1 MPRYGDPVRFGVL
14 GPLAVWT
21 DAGTP
26 VRVRE
31 GKVRAL
37 LAVLVLNAGGEV
49 PLGRIVEA
57 VWDGAAPAD
66 PANTVQTKISQ
77 LRRVLRTAEPGADAL
92 VARRGGGYVLDV
104 DDTAVDASR
113 FRLLTARA
121 AGVRD
126 PETKAA
132 LLGEALTLWRGEPLA
147 EFDQPVLVAEAT
159 RLSQRELAA
168 REELARARLD
178 TGTDVTGL
186 AEELAELV
194 ARHPLRERLRAL
206 HMHALYRE
214 GRQEEALAA
223 FTDLRT
229 RLVDELGAEP
239 GPEISRLYE
248 AILRHDPVLG
258 APPTKTRRSATEHG
272 NTNLPVP
279 LTELIGRDSAVDAVR
294 AALRRSRLVTLTGPG
309 GVGKTR
315 LAVEVGSRERP
326 TTRDGVWLVELAG
339 LERGHTGRPVPDDHV
354 ADALAGVLGI
364 RESVGPGGP
373 AMLDQLVDALRDRR
387 VLLVVDNCEAVLDP
401 VAAVVSR
408 LLRALPE
415 LRVLA
420 TSREPLGVTGELVWE
435 VPPLGIPDRPSSGPA
450 NHDAAAVRRALAF
463 SSVRLFVARTR
474 AADPGFTLTPDTV
487 AAVSEICRRLDGLPL
502 ALELAATRLRGLGPH
517 ELLSR
522 LDDRFRLLTRGPRDV
537 PERQRTLR
545 AVIEWSWR
553 LLEDP
558 ERVVLRRLAVH
569 TGGAG
574 LAEAEVVCAG
584 EDVAREDVAD
594 LLARLVDR
602 SLVVRKPHGTATRY
616 RLLESVAAYGLDR
629 LAAAGELD
637 ATRLRHA
644 GVYAELAAAAD
655 DGLRGPNQCCW
666 LAELDVE
673 SANLHTAVD
682 TLLAAREWTAAA
694 RMATTLTW
702 YWFLRGRLSA
712 ARRMLRAVLAAAEGE
727 SAASIEKDVVSAWL
741 AGLEL
746 VSGHRRSP
754 AVIPLVER
762 MLRAPRGRA
771 RTRALWWLG
780 HTLGTVGD
788 LKGAE
793 LATRDA
799 VEDCRA
805 SRDRWGLAAAL
816 SERAG
821 QALARGELPESHAAA
836 EESEALFGE
845 LGDRWGQLQAAFAI
859 GTLAELRADY
869 DLAEQRFRAALEMA
883 TELDLRPEMSY
894 QTPWLGRVAL
904 LRGDLVEARVLHER
918 AMRLATEQGF
928 TPGEMYA
935 RLGLALGLRREG
947 KPDDAE
953 RHLKLLLAW
962 HRDHDA
968 PSGEALVLAELGFI
982 AELRG
987 DAELARR
994 TQREG
999 LAAAR
1004 RSRDPRAVALGVEG
1018 LAGAEALA
1026 GNTRRARRLLAVAA
1040 RLREG
1045 VGTPLRPGER
1055 GDVERIAARVAAGK

>member
-435 VPPLGIPDRPSSGPA
+435 VPRW
-450 NHDAAAVRRALAF
+450 AF
-463 SSVRLFVARTR
+463 RT
-474 AADPGFTLTPDTV
+474 
-487 AAVSEICRRLDGLPL
+487 
-502 ALELAATRLRGLGPH
+502 
-517 ELLSR
+517 
-522 LDDRFRLLTRGPRDV
+522 
-537 PERQRTLR
+537 
-545 AVIEWSWR
+545 
-553 LLEDP
+553 
-558 ERVVLRRLAVH
+558 
-569 TGGAG
+569 
-574 LAEAEVVCAG
+574 
-584 EDVAREDVAD
+584 
-594 LLARLVDR
+594 
-602 SLVVRKPHGTATRY
+602 
-616 RLLESVAAYGLDR
+616 
-629 LAAAGELD
+629 
-637 ATRLRHA
+637 
-644 GVYAELAAAAD
+644 
-655 DGLRGPNQCCW
+655 
-666 LAELDVE
+666 
-673 SANLHTAVD
+673 
-682 TLLAAREWTAAA
+682 
-694 RMATTLTW
+694 
-702 YWFLRGRLSA
+702 GR
-712 ARRMLRAVLAAAEGE
+712 
-727 SAASIEKDVVSAWL
+727 
-741 AGLEL
+741 
-746 VSGHRRSP
+746 
-754 AVIPLVER
+754 
-762 MLRAPRGRA
+762 
-771 RTRALWWLG
+771 
-780 HTLGTVGD
+780 
-788 LKGAE
+788 
-793 LATRDA
+793 
-799 VEDCRA
+799 
-805 SRDRWGLAAAL
+805 
-816 SERAG
+816 
-821 QALARGELPESHAAA
+821 
-836 EESEALFGE
+836 
-845 LGDRWGQLQAAFAI
+845 
-859 GTLAELRADY
+859 
-869 DLAEQRFRAALEMA
+869 
-883 TELDLRPEMSY
+883 
-894 QTPWLGRVAL
+894 
-904 LRGDLVEARVLHER
+904 
-918 AMRLATEQGF
+918 
-928 TPGEMYA
+928 
-935 RLGLALGLRREG
+935 
-947 KPDDAE
+947 
-953 RHLKLLLAW
+953 
-962 HRDHDA
+962 
-968 PSGEALVLAELGFI
+968 
-982 AELRG
+982 
-987 DAELARR
+987 
-994 TQREG
+994 
-999 LAAAR
+999 
-1004 RSRDPRAVALGVEG
+1004 
-1018 LAGAEALA
+1018 
-1026 GNTRRARRLLAVAA
+1026 RRARRTTTPRPCGGPWPSVRCGCSSPAPGPPIPDSRSPRTPWRPSARSAA
-1040 RLREG
+1040 DSTDCRWRWSWRPPACGGWDPTSCCRDWTIDSGCSPVGRGTCRNGSAPYGLSSSGAGGCWRTRSGWCCGGWPCTPAAPGWPRPKLCARARTWPARTWPISWRGWSTGHSSCESPTAPPPDTG
-1045 VGTPLRPGER
+1045 CWSRWPPTASTGSPLPGSSMRPASGTPGCTRSWRRRPTTACAVR
-1055 GDVERIAARVAAGK
+1055 TNAAGSQSSTSSRPTSTPPWTPCSPRGNGLPPPGWRPP